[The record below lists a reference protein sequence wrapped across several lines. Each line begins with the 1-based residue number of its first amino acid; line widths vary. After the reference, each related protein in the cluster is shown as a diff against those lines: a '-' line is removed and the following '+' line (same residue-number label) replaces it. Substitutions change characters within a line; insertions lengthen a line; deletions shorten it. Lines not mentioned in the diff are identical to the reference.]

1 MLTQRHALCL
11 LQSSPRVDII
21 DILVIAEKGAGSVT
35 QIIIHVDMDAFYA
48 SVEVRDNPS
57 LAGKPLIIGSLP
69 TERGVVATCSYE
81 ARKFGV
87 HSAMN
92 IKEAYRLCPNG
103 VYMHPNF
110 EKYRAE
116 SEKLHRIWNDYA
128 SASEYI
134 ALDEAYLDVTGTA
147 GSVVKARVFA
157 QEIKRRVREEQHLS
171 CSVGLAYSKTAAK
184 TASEEKKPDGYF
196 EILTPEDFS
205 HLMAERE
212 VRAIYTVGERTA
224 EKLNQIGI
232 FKIGEIQPRKEDVI
246 RLLGK
251 QGKMIVDLAAGIDE
265 RKVVPYRPEDA
276 KSISREMTFQE
287 DVSDYEFLK
296 HVLLLLSVSVERRA
310 KRSGLHGGGVSLKLT
325 YSDMKSITRSRSPA
339 DCGSAVAIWREAGK
353 LLEKVE
359 KRPVRLLGI
368 SLYNLSDT
376 EERQLRLE
384 GFDDADAREQEE
396 ERKRQLSALEEH
408 YHLNFAGHLPQLFHA
423 ETLHKTV
430 EYMRKHF

>member
-1 MLTQRHALCL
+1 M
-11 LQSSPRVDII
+11 
-21 DILVIAEKGAGSVT
+21 T

-147 GSVVKARVFA
+147 GSVAKARVFA

-287 DVSDYEFLK
+287 DVSEYEFLK

-325 YSDMKSITRSRSPA
+325 YSDMKASPVPEFFLMWMMQLPFTGRRSDFSTRCSIGR
-339 DCGSAVAIWREAGK
+339 
-353 LLEKVE
+353 
-359 KRPVRLLGI
+359 
-368 SLYNLSDT
+368 
-376 EERQLRLE
+376 
-384 GFDDADAREQEE
+384 
-396 ERKRQLSALEEH
+396 
-408 YHLNFAGHLPQLFHA
+408 FAW
-423 ETLHKTV
+423 
-430 EYMRKHF
+430 